1 MENTNKKTWY
11 VIHTY
16 SGYES
21 KVKANIEERVREKG
35 LEQKILQVII
45 PTEDVVEVSGGK
57 KRISERKFY
66 PGYVFVEMEM
76 DEETWYFIKNIPKVT
91 GFLGGHNEPTPVS
104 EAEITDLMEQM
115 KGGDTAKPR
124 PKYSFFQGE
133 NVRVVEGPFNNF
145 VGVVEEA
152 NSERGK
158 VKIMVNIFG
167 RATPLELE
175 FSQIEKV

>member
-1 MENTNKKTWY
+1 MSKKSWY

-16 SGYES
+16 SGYEA
-21 KVKANIEERVREKG
+21 KVKASIEERVKESG
-35 LEQKILQVII
+35 MSGKIFQVII
-45 PTEDVVEVSGGK
+45 PTEDVVEVRAGK

-66 PGYVFVEMEM
+66 PGYVFVEMEL

-91 GFLGGHNEPTPVS
+91 GFIGGMNEPTPVS
-104 EAEITDLMEQM
+104 EAEM
-115 KGGDTAKPR
+115 KELIGQLEGGETSRPK
-124 PKYSFFQGE
+124 PKYSYGQGE

-145 VGVVEEA
+145 VGVVEEI
-152 NSERGK
+152 NSDRGK

-175 FSQIEKV
+175 FSQIEKI

>member
-1 MENTNKKTWY
+1 MSKKSWY

-16 SGYES
+16 SGYEA
-21 KVKANIEERVREKG
+21 KVKASIEERVKESG
-35 LEQKILQVII
+35 MSGKIFQVII
-45 PTEDVVEVSGGK
+45 PTEDVVEVRAGK

-66 PGYVFVEMEM
+66 PGYVFVEMEL

-91 GFLGGHNEPTPVS
+91 GFIGGMNEPTPVS
-104 EAEITDLMEQM
+104 EAEM
-115 KGGDTAKPR
+115 KELIGQLEGGETSR
-124 PKYSFFQGE
+124 PKPKHSYGQGE

-145 VGVVEEA
+145 VGVVEEM
-152 NSERGK
+152 NSDRGK

-175 FSQIEKV
+175 FSQIEKI

>member
-1 MENTNKKTWY
+1 MNKKTWY

-21 KVKANIEERVREKG
+21 KVKANIEERVKEKG
-35 LEQKILQVII
+35 MESKISQVII

-91 GFLGGHNEPTPVS
+91 GFLGGHNEPTPVT
-104 EAEITDLMEQM
+104 EAEIKDLMEQM
-115 KGGDTAKPR
+115 KGGDTSKPR
-124 PKYSFFQGE
+124 PKYSFLQGE

-145 VGVVEEA
+145 VGVVEEV

>member
-1 MENTNKKTWY
+1 MNKKTWY

-21 KVKANIEERVREKG
+21 KVKANIEERVKEKG
-35 LEQKILQVII
+35 MENKISQVII

-91 GFLGGHNEPTPVS
+91 GFLGGHNEPTPVT
-104 EAEITDLMEQM
+104 EAEIKDLMEQM
-115 KGGDTAKPR
+115 KGGDTSKPR
-124 PKYSFFQGE
+124 PKYSFLQGE

-145 VGVVEEA
+145 VGVVEEV

>member
-1 MENTNKKTWY
+1 MSKKSWY

-16 SGYES
+16 SGYEA
-21 KVKANIEERVREKG
+21 KVKASIEERVKESG
-35 LEQKILQVII
+35 LTGKIFQVII
-45 PTEDVVEVSGGK
+45 PTEDVVEVRGGK

-66 PGYVFVEMEM
+66 PGYVFVEMEL

-91 GFLGGHNEPTPVS
+91 GFIGGMNEPTPVS
-104 EAEITDLMEQM
+104 EAEM
-115 KGGDTAKPR
+115 KELIGQLEGGETARPK
-124 PKYSFFQGE
+124 PKYSYGQGE
-133 NVRVVEGPFNNF
+133 NVRVIEGPFNNF
-145 VGVVEEA
+145 VGVVEEI
-152 NSERGK
+152 NSDRGK

>member
-1 MENTNKKTWY
+1 MENKTWY

-16 SGYES
+16 SGYEA
-21 KVKANIEERVREKG
+21 KVKTTIEERVKEKS
-35 LEQKILQVII
+35 LENKIFKVII
-45 PTEDVVEVSGGK
+45 PTEDVIEVRAGK

-91 GFLGGHNEPTPVS
+91 GFLGGHNEPTPVT
-104 EAEITDLMEQM
+104 ETEMKDLIGQLE
-115 KGGDTAKPR
+115 GGETAKPK
-124 PKYSFFQGE
+124 PKFSFDPGE
-133 NVRVVEGPFNNF
+133 NVRVIDGPFNNF
-145 VGVVEEA
+145 VGVVEES
-152 NSERGK
+152 NTDRGK
-158 VKIMVNIFG
+158 IKIMVNIFG

>member
-1 MENTNKKTWY
+1 MSKKSWY

-16 SGYES
+16 SGYEA
-21 KVKANIEERVREKG
+21 KVKASIDERAKESG
-35 LEQKILQVII
+35 LTGKIFQVII
-45 PTEDVVEVSGGK
+45 PTEDVVEVRGGK

-66 PGYVFVEMEM
+66 PGYVFVEMEL

-91 GFLGGHNEPTPVS
+91 GFIGGMNEPTPVS
-104 EAEITDLMEQM
+104 EAEM
-115 KGGDTAKPR
+115 KELIGQLEGGETSRPK
-124 PKYSFFQGE
+124 PKYSYGQGE

-145 VGVVEEA
+145 VGVVEEI
-152 NSERGK
+152 NSDRGK

-175 FSQIEKV
+175 FSQIEKI